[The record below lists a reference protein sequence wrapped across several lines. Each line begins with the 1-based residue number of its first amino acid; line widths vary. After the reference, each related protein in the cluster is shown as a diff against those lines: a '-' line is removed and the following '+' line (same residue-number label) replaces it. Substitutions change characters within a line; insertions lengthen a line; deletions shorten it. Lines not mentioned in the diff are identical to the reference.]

1 VIQVKIAVIRRDWW
15 LGSMLLLSLVVVV
28 LFSLEFYGKIFE
40 RGIGNYLKW
49 QNSTRSQLGRVWDK
63 DRQTVLAQAKVQSI
77 RSLLDSRQES
87 AEAIDSLKALF
98 ENTEPSFPLV
108 LSREKFLDLY
118 YDFPGQWSTRMI
130 SPFELISIDS
140 KYNWT
145 RVLLK
150 RFGQWFTINFL
161 DSHNIPVHE
170 VFVASDALQ
179 EVQATRTVKQGSLEE
194 VGFKKDRI
202 FSVAVFL
209 PLLKALDPK
218 TQQAVFPDPRWFLA
232 KDYSITRIGVRELE
246 SFKKIEPRLEF
257 GIEYNTDY
265 NSGVLLI
272 PVSQDIANN
281 LLSQI
286 ERTNFDIWGEAFS
299 SLAVPSIGDNP

>member
-1 VIQVKIAVIRRDWW
+1 MKISGIQRQWW
-15 LGSMLLLSLVVVV
+15 VGAMFFLFMLVLL
-28 LFSLEFYGKIFE
+28 FLEFYGKIFE

-49 QNSTRSQLGRVWDK
+49 QNASRPQLGRVWDN
-63 DRQTVLAQAKVQSI
+63 DRQTILAQTKVESV
-77 RSLLDSRQES
+77 RSVFDSRQES
-87 AEAIDSLKALF
+87 AEAIVTLKALF

-108 LSREKFLDLY
+108 LSRKKFLDLY
-118 YDFPGQWSTRMI
+118 YDFPGQWSTRII

-150 RFGQWFTINFL
+150 RFGQWFTISFL

-170 VFVASDALQ
+170 VFVSTDALK
-179 EVQATRTVKQGSLEE
+179 EVQSTRTVKQGSLEK
-194 VGFKKDRI
+194 VGFEKDRI
-202 FSVAVFL
+202 YSAAVFL
-209 PLLKALDPK
+209 PLLSTLDPK
-218 TQQAVFPDPRWFLA
+218 TQHAVFPDPRWFLA

-246 SFKKIEPRLEF
+246 FVKKPLSDFEF

-265 NSGVLLI
+265 YTGVLLI
-272 PVSQDIANN
+272 PVSQEIANN

-286 ERTNFDIWGEAFS
+286 ERTGFDVWGEEFS
-299 SLAVPSIGDNP
+299 ALAAPPVGDKP

>member
-1 VIQVKIAVIRRDWW
+1 MKISGIQRQWW
-15 LGSMLLLSLVVVV
+15 VGAMFFLFMLALL
-28 LFSLEFYGKIFE
+28 FLEFYGKIFE

-49 QNSTRSQLGRVWDK
+49 QNASRPQLGRVWDN
-63 DRQTVLAQAKVQSI
+63 DRQTILAQTKVESV
-77 RSLLDSRQES
+77 RSLFDSRQES
-87 AEAIDSLKALF
+87 AEAIVTLKALF

-108 LSREKFLDLY
+108 LSRKKFLDLY
-118 YDFPGQWSTRMI
+118 YDFPGQWSARII

-150 RFGQWFTINFL
+150 RFGQWFTISFL

-170 VFVASDALQ
+170 VFVATDALK
-179 EVQATRTVKQGSLEE
+179 EVQSTRTVKQGSLEK
-194 VGFKKDRI
+194 VGFDQDRVY
-202 FSVAVFL
+202 SAAVFL
-209 PLLKALDPK
+209 PLLRTLDPK
-218 TQQAVFPDPRWFLA
+218 TQHAVFPNPRWFLA

-246 SFKKIEPRLEF
+246 FSKKTLSDFEF

-265 NSGVLLI
+265 YTGVLLI
-272 PVSQDIANN
+272 PVSQEIANN

-286 ERTNFDIWGEAFS
+286 ERTGFDVWGEEFS
-299 SLAVPSIGDNP
+299 ALAAPPVGDKP

>member
-1 VIQVKIAVIRRDWW
+1 MKLSSIQRQWW
-15 LGSMLLLSLVVVV
+15 VGIMFFLPVVV
-28 LFSLEFYGKIFE
+28 LFPLEFYGKIIE

-49 QNSTRSQLGRVWDK
+49 QNNARPQLGRVWDK
-63 DRQTVLAQAKVQSI
+63 DRQTILAQTKVQSI
-77 RSLLDSRQES
+77 RSLLDSKQES

-108 LSREKFLDLY
+108 LSRKKFLDLY
-118 YDFPGQWSTRMI
+118 YDFPGQWSVRII

-150 RFGQWFTINFL
+150 RFGQWFTISFL

-170 VFVASDALQ
+170 VFVATDALK
-179 EVQATRTVKQGSLEE
+179 EVQATRTVKQGRLEE
-194 VGFKKDRI
+194 IGFKKDRVY
-202 FSVAVFL
+202 SVAVFL
-209 PLLKALDPK
+209 PLLQTLDPK
-218 TQQAVFPDPRWFLA
+218 TQYAVFPDPRWFLS

-246 SFKKIEPRLEF
+246 SSKKSLPSLEF

-265 NSGVLLI
+265 YTGVLLI
-272 PVSQDIANN
+272 PVFQEIANN

-286 ERTNFDIWGEAFS
+286 ERTNFDIWGEEFS
-299 SLAVPSIGDNP
+299 ALAVPPVGDNP

>member
-1 VIQVKIAVIRRDWW
+1 MKISGIQRQWW
-15 LGSMLLLSLVVVV
+15 VGAMFFLFMLALL
-28 LFSLEFYGKIFE
+28 FLEFYGKIFE

-49 QNSTRSQLGRVWDK
+49 QNASRPQLGRVWDN
-63 DRQTVLAQAKVQSI
+63 DRQTILAQNKVESV
-77 RSLLDSRQES
+77 RSLFDSRQES
-87 AEAIDSLKALF
+87 AEAIVTLKALF

-108 LSREKFLDLY
+108 LSRKKFLDLY
-118 YDFPGQWSTRMI
+118 YDFPGQWSTRII

-150 RFGQWFTINFL
+150 RFGQCFTISFL

-170 VFVASDALQ
+170 VFVATDALK
-179 EVQATRTVKQGSLEE
+179 EVQSTRTVKQGSLEK
-194 VGFKKDRI
+194 VGFDQDRVY
-202 FSVAVFL
+202 SAAVFL
-209 PLLKALDPK
+209 PLLRTLDPK
-218 TQQAVFPDPRWFLA
+218 TQHAVFPNPRWFLA

-246 SFKKIEPRLEF
+246 FSKKTLSDFEF

-265 NSGVLLI
+265 YTGVLLI
-272 PVSQDIANN
+272 PVSQEIANN

-286 ERTNFDIWGEAFS
+286 ERTGFDVWGEEFS
-299 SLAVPSIGDNP
+299 ALAAPPVGDKP

>member
-1 VIQVKIAVIRRDWW
+1 MMFF
-15 LGSMLLLSLVVVV
+15 LFMLVLLFV
-28 LFSLEFYGKIFE
+28 EFYGKIFE

-49 QNSTRSQLGRVWDK
+49 QNASRPQLGRVWDN
-63 DRQTVLAQAKVQSI
+63 DRQTILAQTKVESV
-77 RSLLDSRQES
+77 RSLFDSRQES
-87 AEAIDSLKALF
+87 AEAIVTLKALF

-108 LSREKFLDLY
+108 LSRKKFLDLY
-118 YDFPGQWSTRMI
+118 YDFPGQWSTRII

-150 RFGQWFTINFL
+150 RFGQWFTISFL

-170 VFVASDALQ
+170 VFVSTDALK
-179 EVQATRTVKQGSLEE
+179 EVQSTRTVKQGSLEK
-194 VGFKKDRI
+194 VGFEKDRVY
-202 FSVAVFL
+202 SAAVFL
-209 PLLKALDPK
+209 PLLSTLDPK
-218 TQQAVFPDPRWFLA
+218 TQHAVFPDPRWFLA

-246 SFKKIEPRLEF
+246 FAKKPLSDFEF

-265 NSGVLLI
+265 YTGVLLI
-272 PVSQDIANN
+272 PVSQEIANN

-286 ERTNFDIWGEAFS
+286 ERTGLDVWGEEFS
-299 SLAVPSIGDNP
+299 ALAAPPAGDKP